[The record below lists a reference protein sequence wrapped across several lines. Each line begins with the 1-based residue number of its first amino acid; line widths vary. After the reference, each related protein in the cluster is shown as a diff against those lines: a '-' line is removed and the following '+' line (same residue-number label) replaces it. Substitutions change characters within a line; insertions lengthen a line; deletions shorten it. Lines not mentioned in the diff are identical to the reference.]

1 MPQAKFDIYPR
12 IFAVVVATIKL
23 TQRIPKT
30 EENKVIIAQ
39 LLRSITSMG
48 ANAEEADGVSN
59 KKDFIHCFTIVRKEG
74 KESSFWIK
82 LLGELNPALKN
93 EFTQIGNELYEIV
106 AIVSKIISNS
116 RNHKC

>member
-1 MPQAKFDIYPR
+1 MAQAKFDIYPR
-12 IFAVVVATIKL
+12 IFAVVVETIKL

-48 ANAEEADGVSN
+48 ANAEEADGVSS

-82 LLGELNPALKN
+82 LLEELNPALKN
-93 EFTQIGNELYEIV
+93 VFAQIGNELYEIV